1 MKTTALS
8 GAPTRAIAAALALTA
23 VINSEAPVSGTA
35 NNGRAQ
41 YCAPI
46 EEAADAN
53 AHRFY
58 CRDGRGFEQHGA
70 TPAAASSS

>member
-1 MKTTALS
+1 MC
-8 GAPTRAIAAALALTA
+8 AIAAALALTA
-23 VINSEAPVSGTA
+23 AISSAATVRGPA
-35 NNGRAQ
+35 NQRTSQ

-58 CRDGRGFEQHGA
+58 CRDGRGFEHHGS
-70 TPAAASSS
+70 TPAPASWS

>member
-1 MKTTALS
+1 MKKAALE
-8 GAPTRAIAAALALTA
+8 GTLVCAIAAALALTA
-23 VINSEAPVSGTA
+23 AMSSAAAVRGPA
-35 NNGRAQ
+35 NQRTSQ

-58 CRDGRGFEQHGA
+58 CRDGRGFEQHGS
-70 TPAAASSS
+70 TPAAANWS

>member
-1 MKTTALS
+1 MKMTALS
-8 GAPTRAIAAALALTA
+8 GAPTRAITAALALTA
-23 VINSEAPVSGTA
+23 AINSEAPVRGIA
-35 NNGRAQ
+35 HGRAQ

-70 TPAAASSS
+70 TPAAANRS

>member
-1 MKTTALS
+1 MC
-8 GAPTRAIAAALALTA
+8 AIAAALALTA
-23 VINSEAPVSGTA
+23 AISSAAAVRSPA
-35 NNGRAQ
+35 NQRTSQ

-58 CRDGRGFEQHGA
+58 CRDGRGFEQRGSTPVAA
-70 TPAAASSS
+70 TWS